1 MWQKLINYVKLSR
14 LELKHVNWPT
24 RRQLGAFTVTVILA
38 SVGVAALLGGAD
50 VVFSNLLKLAF

>member
-1 MWQKLINYVKLSR
+1 MKVKDYL
-14 LELKHVNWPT
+14 LETKAELKHVNWPT